1 MRPSRI
7 RVVIT
12 LLLLFLLVGWAIP
25 MAANFAIEYSW
36 WKEVGQIPT
45 WFSILWYRTTPV
57 ALGTL
62 VAFLSL
68 YLAHARG
75 LHFAGI
81 RPRDVSLYSRLIA
94 VGLALVALMFA
105 SVSIDYWTVMRFF
118 GSRGLIIAL
127 RLTSGGTRF
136 SPIPCL
142 FTYSTCPSTQTCSA
156 LYSR

>member
-7 RVVIT
+7 RILIT
-12 LLLLFLLVGWAIP
+12 LLLLLLLVGWAIP

-75 LHFAGI
+75 LHFAGV
-81 RPRDVSLYSRLIA
+81 RSRDVGLYSRLITA
-94 VGLALVALMFA
+94 GLALVALIFA

-118 GSRGLIIAL
+118 GSRGLGAL
-127 RLTSGGTRF
+127 
-136 SPIPCL
+136 PDAWKHPV
-142 FTYSTCPSTQTCSA
+142 
-156 LYSR
+156 